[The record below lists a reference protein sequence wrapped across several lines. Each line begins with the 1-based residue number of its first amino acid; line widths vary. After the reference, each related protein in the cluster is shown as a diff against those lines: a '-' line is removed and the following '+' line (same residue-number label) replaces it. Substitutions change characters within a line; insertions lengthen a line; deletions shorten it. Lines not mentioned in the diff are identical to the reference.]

1 VGCHLGGGESQDA
14 LAGADEVLMGFGGG
28 GEAEDAALAEPLG
41 GGHGG
46 EVDGAVLVTV
56 LINTTG
62 VPKYR
67 MAAVGP
73 KSRADLVRE
82 ALDSAGRR

>member
-1 VGCHLGGGESQDA
+1 VALASGEFAGGEGVAAGGAGDPVDVGCHLGGGESQDA
-14 LAGADEVLMGFGGG
+14 LAGADEVLMGFRRG

-62 VPKYR
+62 VPK
-67 MAAVGP
+67 
-73 KSRADLVRE
+73 
-82 ALDSAGRR
+82 